1 MYPTIKYV
9 AELKHVRE
17 VSLVG
22 TADLAFWKDRLRP
35 AGLQPTEIGGG
46 AQSMIGGIESRFLGV
61 AFRGATISVFLSR
74 HRGGSGRDG
83 VFLARAFKPSRFFA
97 FVERACFSS
106 PYLHGQLRI
115 DARRPAS
122 IEVARDDGIALIAR
136 MADSPG
142 RSPSRGGD
150 EDWRGPVFLPSGRR
164 QGAGACKPFP
174 ARVSGAACT
183 CPFSPS
189 EDPVTI
195 RPSRDGTALRSLVES
210 NFAGR
215 EWVLRADGSH
225 AKGKTVAR
233 GPADA
238 AFDRQG

>member
-122 IEVARDDGIALIAR
+122 IEVARDDGIAGVHRGAGTRIGAAR
-136 MADSPG
+136 SSSRVGDA
-142 RSPSRGGD
+142 RARERASPSR
-150 EDWRGPVFLPSGRR
+150 P
-164 QGAGACKPFP
+164 AFP
-174 ARVSGAACT
+174 ARLA
-183 CPFSPS
+183 
-189 EDPVTI
+189 PV
-195 RPSRDGTALRSLVES
+195 PSRR
-210 NFAGR
+210 R
-215 EWVLRADGSH
+215 
-225 AKGKTVAR
+225 KTR
-233 GPADA
+233 
-238 AFDRQG
+238 